1 MLLAKFGKHCRCSIH
16 LAHNVFRMGFIK
28 LPAVQTSPAKYLIRF
43 RLVFLHSASSFKR
56 GNLTFPHKIWEMRL
70 NNAEK
75 MSVICSLN
83 TQDNRAHFYPNNK
96 ASLSLKQRYTSCS
109 MLFSL
114 MAVSQIYRKK
124 LRVNIPKCVIYNDL
138 FRFLLVSLFLTNTYS
153 VFRKLFLF

>member
-16 LAHNVFRMGFIK
+16 LAHNVLRMDFIK
-28 LPAVQTSPAKYLIRF
+28 LSAVQTLPAKFLIRF
-43 RLVFLHSASSFKR
+43 RPVFLHSASLIFS
-56 GNLTFPHKIWEMRL
+56 HKIWKMLL

-83 TQDNRAHFYPNNK
+83 AQDNRAHFYPNNK

-124 LRVNIPKCVIYNDL
+124 LRVNIPKCVLKYNDL